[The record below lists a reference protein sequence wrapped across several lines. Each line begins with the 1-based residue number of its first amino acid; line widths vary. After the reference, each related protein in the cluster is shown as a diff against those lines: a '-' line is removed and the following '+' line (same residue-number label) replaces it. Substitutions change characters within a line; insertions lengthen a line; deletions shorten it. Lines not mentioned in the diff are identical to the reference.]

1 MKKLNNNTFRV
12 FIFVHLSKIGQVN
25 FWLHMAQRKYPQV
38 KDNYEYYNK
47 LLSDRKSIFSEVLEI
62 NKFGNNANTL
72 SHQEVV
78 SYPNCK
84 DMFLIVDIKVNN
96 HNFFQFKLRYK
107 DFIPAPFF
115 RFDSD
120 GETHRNKID
129 GIPLEEQSV
138 DTPHFHKYNENGI
151 EIAYKTEQLRNPEEA
166 KALEDINL
174 CIAHFF
180 HESNI
185 RVNEDSF
192 PEVKIMSNTLGFS
205 MTQEDPNQNVNFL

>member
-1 MKKLNNNTFRV
+1 MKKLNNNIFDN

-25 FWLHMAQRKYPQV
+25 FWLDMAQKKFPQII
-38 KDNYEYYNK
+38 DNYEFYNK
-47 LLSDRKSIFSEVLEI
+47 LLSDRKSIFTEVLEI
-62 NKFGNNANTL
+62 NDFGNNANTL
-72 SHQEVV
+72 SHKENVL
-78 SYPNCK
+78 YPDCN
-84 DMFLIVDIKVNN
+84 DMVLIVDVKVNN

-107 DFIPAPFF
+107 EFLPAPFF

-129 GIPLEEQSV
+129 GLSLEEQSIT
-138 DTPHFHKYNENGI
+138 TPHFHKFNENGI
-151 EIAYKTEQLRNPEEA
+151 EIAYKTDKLLNPAEA

-174 CIAHFF
+174 CIAYFF

-205 MTQEDPNQNVNFL
+205 MSHIDPNQNVLFL

>member
-1 MKKLNNNTFRV
+1 
-12 FIFVHLSKIGQVN
+12 
-25 FWLHMAQRKYPQV
+25 MAQKRFPQV
-38 KDNYEYYNK
+38 KDNYDYYKK
-47 LLSDRKSIFSEVLEI
+47 LLSDRKSIFSEVIEV
-62 NKFGNNANTL
+62 NSFGNNANTL
-72 SHQEVV
+72 SHQENV
-78 SYPNCK
+78 SYPDCK
-84 DMFLIVDIKVNN
+84 DMFLIVDVKVNN

-107 DFIPAPFF
+107 DFLPAPFF

-129 GIPLEEQSV
+129 GLSLEEQSIT
-138 DTPHFHKYNENGI
+138 TPHFHKFNENGI
-151 EIAYKTEQLRNPEEA
+151 EIAYKTDKLLNPEEA

-185 RVNEDSF
+185 RVNKEGF

-205 MTQEDPNQNVNFL
+205 LSQEDPNQNVLFL